1 MIENNIKFTL
11 LSFAVCLAAVL
22 FIDSC
27 SVRRSIPTDGPLPLT
42 DSSVVQ
48 GRIHFMAHCHKCHPS
63 GNSGLGGSINKV
75 PFTFL
80 KRFQAR
86 HGLGVMPSF
95 TEREISDEELDQILA
110 YLQALRTHNNPEGGW

>member
-1 MIENNIKFTL
+1 MNAKAGFQISSL
-11 LSFAVCLAAVL
+11 MVCLAVIFL
-22 FIDSC
+22 INSC
-27 SVRRSIPTDGPLPLT
+27 AVRRSIPIDGPLPLT

-48 GRIHFMAHCHKCHPS
+48 GRIHFMAHCQKCHPS

-95 TEREISDEELDQILA
+95 TEREISDEELDEILA
-110 YLQALRTHNNPEGGW
+110 YLQALRKYNNREGGW

>member
-1 MIENNIKFTL
+1 M
-11 LSFAVCLAAVL
+11 
-22 FIDSC
+22 
-27 SVRRSIPTDGPLPLT
+27 RRSIPIDGPLPLT

-63 GNSGLGGSINKV
+63 GETGLGGGINKI
-75 PFTFL
+75 PFNFL

-95 TEREISDEELDQILA
+95 TEREISDEELDKILA
-110 YLQALRTHNNPEGGW
+110 YLQALRKHNKRDDGW

>member
-1 MIENNIKFTL
+1 MFKAKFGI
-11 LSFAVCLAAVL
+11 LSLAICFAVFL

-27 SVRRSIPTDGPLPLT
+27 SVRRSIPIDGPLALT

-48 GRIHFMAHCHKCHPS
+48 GRIHFMAHCQKCHPS
-63 GNSGLGGSINKV
+63 GNSGLGGSINKI

-95 TEREISDEELDQILA
+95 TEREISDEELDDILA
-110 YLQALRTHNNPEGGW
+110 YLQALKEHSNEEAGW